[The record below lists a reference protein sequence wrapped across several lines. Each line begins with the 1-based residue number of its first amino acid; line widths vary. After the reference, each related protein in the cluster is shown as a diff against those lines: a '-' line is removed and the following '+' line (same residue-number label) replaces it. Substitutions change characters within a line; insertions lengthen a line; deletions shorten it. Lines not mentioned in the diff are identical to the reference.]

1 MSNHQTLAL
10 SGKKPHLC
18 PQCQKSFS
26 STHQLAQHNRIH
38 SGEKPYGCS
47 FCERKFKQLSH
58 LQQHTRLHTGER
70 PYKCDCGRSFIQL
83 SNLQQ
88 HMKTHISEPIN
99 SKSEKNFFC
108 VHCGKGFKGQT
119 SLYLHQS
126 KNDQTTSTS
135 QLIYTCHICN
145 SVFVDEASYKKHLDS
160 HQSQQTIQYQQ
171 HPQQNHHLRKSN
183 QLQDANASSSSATV
197 AVTLWPC
204 TACTA
209 VFANEISLLNHFEQ
223 MKFDSKH
230 QKAQFLHLQRP
241 ASSMNQNQNHAKST
255 SKNNSNSQPQIVQN
269 IYVNQ
274 FSLISNAN
282 EVAIPNNGVGSR
294 ASSNIGQIVPATFV
308 VPVSASSTNLAKTA
322 LIQAPQTFIQS
333 SANIL
338 AQNLLLNNSQNSSK
352 SKLSNKTNSK
362 ASNRT
367 QNSIKFLSISD
378 PSSNLNNN
386 LIANNNNA
394 DYQSNLVDS
403 YKFVYS

>member
-126 KNDQTTSTS
+126 K
-135 QLIYTCHICN
+135 
-145 SVFVDEASYKKHLDS
+145 KHAEL
-160 HQSQQTIQYQQ
+160 
-171 HPQQNHHLRKSN
+171 
-183 QLQDANASSSSATV
+183 
-197 AVTLWPC
+197 
-204 TACTA
+204 
-209 VFANEISLLNHFEQ
+209 
-223 MKFDSKH
+223 
-230 QKAQFLHLQRP
+230 
-241 ASSMNQNQNHAKST
+241 
-255 SKNNSNSQPQIVQN
+255 
-269 IYVNQ
+269 VNQ
-274 FSLISNAN
+274 
-282 EVAIPNNGVGSR
+282 
-294 ASSNIGQIVPATFV
+294 
-308 VPVSASSTNLAKTA
+308 TA
-322 LIQAPQTFIQS
+322 GM
-333 SANIL
+333 NR
-338 AQNLLLNNSQNSSK
+338 SK
-352 SKLSNKTNSK
+352 S
-362 ASNRT
+362 
-367 QNSIKFLSISD
+367 
-378 PSSNLNNN
+378 
-386 LIANNNNA
+386 
-394 DYQSNLVDS
+394 
-403 YKFVYS
+403 